1 MQATVQATVQ
11 ATRPRPPLPADG
23 AAGPPEEALLAIG
36 VFARRSRLSQK
47 ALRLY
52 DRLGVL
58 TPAYVDPES
67 GYRRYREGQ
76 LATARL
82 AATLRRLDMPLAL
95 VAAAV
100 AAPGPQAAA
109 LLDAFWES
117 VERRHASRRE
127 LVSHLR
133 IRLRG
138 GQGRYDMYE
147 IEQRDVPAQVVLT
160 EQRHVKVTELS
171 AWLREAIGRL
181 EGAAA
186 RLGGIAGPCFVVYHG
201 EVNEDGDG
209 PVEVCVP
216 IGAAPPAPADVAV
229 RTEPAHREAYTRLTR
244 AQVEFPQILSAYD
257 AVAQWAGANGKTV
270 AAAPREVYFAD
281 FVAAGPGDPVCD
293 VAFPVR

>member
-1 MQATVQATVQ
+1 VQATL
-11 ATRPRPPLPADG
+11 PRPPHPPAG
-23 AAGPPEEALLAIG
+23 AAPDAAAPPGEALLTIG

-58 TPAYVDPES
+58 TPAHVDPES

-82 AATLRRLDMPLAL
+82 VATLRRLDMPLAQ
-95 VAAAV
+95 VAAVV

-109 LLDAFWES
+109 LLDAFWEG
-117 VERRHASRRE
+117 VERRQASRRE

-147 IEQRDVPAQVVLT
+147 IEQRDVPEQVVLT

-171 AWLREAIGRL
+171 AWLREAIDRL
-181 EGAAA
+181 VGTAA
-186 RLGGIAGPCFVVYHG
+186 RLGGVAGPCFVVYHG

-209 PVEVCVP
+209 PVEVCLP
-216 IGAAPPAPADVAV
+216 IAAAPPAPAGVAV

-244 AQVEFPQILSAYD
+244 AQVDFPQILSAYD
-257 AVAQWAGANGKTV
+257 AVAQWVGANGMTV

-281 FVAAGPGDPVCD
+281 FMAAGPDDRVCD
-293 VAFPVR
+293 VAFPVH